1 VLQDIVRDAIDDVID
16 RDTFNEEADQ
26 MKDDSARLV
35 GLRETVFDLLKK
47 IDFSEDRD

>member
-1 VLQDIVRDAIDDVID
+1 VLQDIVRDAID